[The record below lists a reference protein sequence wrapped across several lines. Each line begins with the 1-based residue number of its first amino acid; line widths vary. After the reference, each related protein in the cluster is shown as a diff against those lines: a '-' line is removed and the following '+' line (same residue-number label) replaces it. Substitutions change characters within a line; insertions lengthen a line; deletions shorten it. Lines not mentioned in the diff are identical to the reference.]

1 MATTAASASTSSTA
15 TTAASIAAT
24 NKANA
29 QKIKSSMSA
38 GSGVDVT
45 SLAQSLV
52 NAEKLP
58 KETELNTK
66 ITKNEARVSGYSAVM
81 FMMTELKKAFTSLKD
96 RNNFNALSATNS
108 NPSAFSVTASE
119 SAITGSHEI
128 EVTRLAKAQRS
139 VSAGLASATTPLNG
153 GAAMS
158 LSLKIGSASAVARAV
173 STRQGVSAATESA
186 TVTFQDLAP
195 NETVTVGGLTYTAS
209 QATTAADVA
218 AAFADPASS
227 PSHFSGSLTGFIAA
241 SSATSNAL
249 VFTSTSAGANV
260 TDLAVS
266 TNAAA
271 APTVSTSQ
279 GVAAVTE
286 RTSVTFKDMLPGET
300 ITVDGLKY
308 TATLATTAAQVAAAY
323 AGAQAGAATPS
334 NPLTGTFSGTL
345 TNFNAGVSDGSG
357 TLSFTSTTAGS
368 NVTDLPVFGAS
379 ADISLAAGKDTPQGI
394 VDAINASKS
403 GVTAQLVNTNDGS
416 VTPYQIILSG
426 PVGSTGGFTITPN
439 YGAGSGTPGL
449 TFPSGRSPDP
459 NQEATDALVKVD
471 GISYTRSSNT
481 LTDVVPGLTL
491 NLKGTTT
498 LTGAATVDLTRDN
511 TAIKDKFTALVTAYN
526 DADNIL
532 TEVSNPKSTLDTYG
546 ATLVGDSAVRTLR
559 QQLRAMVSGLSS
571 TPGDNIK
578 SLAQM
583 GVNID
588 QKGVMSL
595 DATKLDTA
603 LSDHYAD
610 VVKSFTGG
618 YNNLG
623 AYSTLSAG
631 FAGDAVKKITDII
644 GSKGALTTN
653 TNTANTQNTK
663 YKADLEKLNTR
674 MESLLARYTKQFGAM
689 DSLVGQI
696 NSQKTSLKS
705 SFDGLMAMYTK
716 A

>member
-1 MATTAASASTSSTA
+1 MATTAASAATSSTA

-81 FMMTELKKAFTSLKD
+81 FMMTELKTAFTALKD
-96 RNNFNALSATNS
+96 RNNFNALTASNS

-119 SAITGSHEI
+119 SAVTGSHEI

-139 VSAGLASATTPLNG
+139 VSGGLASATTSLNG

-173 STRQGVSAATESA
+173 TTRQGVGAATESA

-227 PSHFSGSLTGFIAA
+227 PSSFSGSLTGFTAA

-286 RTSVTFKDMLPGET
+286 RTSVTFKDMLAGET
-300 ITVDGLKY
+300 ITVGGLKY
-308 TATLATTAAQVAAAY
+308 TATAATTAAQVAAAY
-323 AGAQAGAATPS
+323 ASAQAGTTPS

-345 TNFNAGVSDGSG
+345 ANFNAGVSDGTG
-357 TLSFTSTTAGS
+357 TLSFTSTTSGS
-368 NVTDLPVFGAS
+368 NVTDLPVYGAS

-416 VTPYQIILSG
+416 ATPYQIILSG
-426 PVGSTGGFTITPN
+426 PVGSTGGFTINTN
-439 YGAGSGTPGL
+439 YGTGTGSPGL
-449 TFPSGRSPDP
+449 TFPTNRSPNP
-459 NQEATDALVKVD
+459 NQEATDALVTVD

-491 NLKGTTT
+491 SLKGTTT
-498 LTGAATVDLTRDN
+498 LSGAATVDLTRDN

-546 ATLVGDSAVRTLR
+546 ATLVGDSTVRSLR

-583 GVNID
+583 GVSID

-603 LSDHYAD
+603 LSDHYSD

-623 AYSTLSAG
+623 TYSTLSAG

-689 DSLVGQI
+689 DSLVGSI